1 MHLPVTNDTYEEN
14 KKGYTSQATALGS
27 RETLKNNNSNNKV
40 SPSAEDRDRDTAGEK
55 KGIGIGFGTVHT
67 G

>member
-1 MHLPVTNDTYEEN
+1 MKFFCLLNISKERKRVLLLFE
-14 KKGYTSQATALGS
+14 
-27 RETLKNNNSNNKV
+27 